1 MPSDTSERRPARPQA
16 GAGAGGAGLHPHP
29 PPQTEALPC
38 PRCDSINTKF
48 CYFNNYNLSQ
58 PRHFCKSCR
67 RYWTQ
72 GGTLRN
78 VPVGGGSRKASSSSS
93 SKRPRSLA
101 QLPSSSPPSN
111 SNSSSVTQDP
121 LHGEGNPGLL
131 LAQVKSEAGSGDQAK
146 RSENVAGPGV
156 GSGHPAYASLLGSQG
171 GQGFLALGGLGLG
184 AGMDGLGFGFGRA
197 VWPYSEVGFVDGG
210 GMYGGGGGGGPVAA
224 AGGNSWQMGSG
235 ESGGLVDGD
244 GFAWPELAISMPGQ
258 GLK

>member
-1 MPSDTSERRPARPQA
+1 MPSDKSERRPARPQCA
-16 GAGAGGAGLHPHP
+16 AGGVGLHPHP

-38 PRCDSINTKF
+38 PRCDSNNTKF
-48 CYFNNYNLSQ
+48 CYYNNYNLSQ

-78 VPVGGGSRKASSSSS
+78 VPVGGGSRKAAS
-93 SKRPRSLA
+93 SKRPCPLA
-101 QLPSSSPPSN
+101 PPPPSSSPSSN

-121 LHGEGNPGLL
+121 LRGDNPGLL
-131 LAQVKSEAGSGDQAK
+131 LAQAKSEVGSGDRVK
-146 RSENVAGPGV
+146 RSENVAGLGV
-156 GSGHPAYASLLGSQG
+156 GSGHLGFASLLGSQG

-184 AGMDGLGFGFGRA
+184 TGLDGLGFGFGRA
-197 VWPYSEVGFVDGG
+197 VWPFSEAGFVDGG
-210 GMYGGGGGGGPVAA
+210 GAYGGGGPVAA
-224 AGGNSWQMGSG
+224 AGGSAWQMGSG
-235 ESGGLVDGD
+235 ESGVLVDGD

>member
-1 MPSDTSERRPARPQA
+1 MPSDARPQA
-16 GAGAGGAGLHPHP
+16 SAAAAAGGAGLHPHP

-38 PRCDSINTKF
+38 PRCDSTNTKF

-101 QLPSSSPPSN
+101 PPTSSSPCSN
-111 SNSSSVTQDP
+111 SNSSSVSQEP
-121 LHGEGNPGLL
+121 LHGDHSGLL
-131 LAQVKSEAGSGDQAK
+131 LAQVKSEVGSGDQVK
-146 RSENVAGPGV
+146 RTENVAGPGV
-156 GSGHPAYASLLGSQG
+156 GSGHQGFTSLLGSPG

-184 AGMDGLGFGFGRA
+184 TGLDGLGFGFGRG
-197 VWPYSEVGFVDGG
+197 VWPFNEVGFVDGG
-210 GMYGGGGGGGPVAA
+210 GVYGGGGGGGPVAA
-224 AGGNSWQMGSG
+224 AGGNAWQMGSG
-235 ESGGLVDGD
+235 EGGGLVDGD